1 MGLVVVPVVQ
11 LFTGREHYTLP
22 DRPRLL
28 KHFMYTL
35 PRPFRAK
42 RYFVCLVLGPLRAA
56 SRNRGTRVLE
66 QPKLSRKQGVPPVQ
80 CLFRRIHQWQKHLL
94 AKRTQ
99 GLPKQRTQELPK
111 QCTQGLP
118 KQRTQYTTLA
128 TYPG

>member
-28 KHFMYTL
+28 VHFMYTL

-42 RYFVCLVLGPLRAA
+42 RYFVCLVLGPVKAA

-66 QPKLSRKQGVPPVQ
+66 RPKLSRKQGVPPVQ
-80 CLFRRIHQWQKHLL
+80 VFSDGSTSGRS
-94 AKRTQ
+94 TS
-99 GLPKQRTQELPK
+99 
-111 QCTQGLP
+111 
-118 KQRTQYTTLA
+118 
-128 TYPG
+128 